1 MLLVLAILLV
11 SAGLR
16 LYQLGTPGEGT
27 PGYMFD
33 EVYYAKDAKAIIDGR
48 VGPRKGVLRWW
59 PGDENS
65 WGHPEAGKLA
75 IALGIIVLGD
85 RPLGWRLPSVVAGLV
100 ILACVY
106 PIASRL
112 GLPRRWALVA
122 LLFAACD
129 LLGIAQSRI
138 AMLDIFV
145 AAWTT
150 LCSARRAALRAG
162 RGAAALAASRPGSPA
177 DSRSRRSGPGRSLCS
192 PRRRSWS
199 WSARCRRSGRA
210 DAATSPDRRP
220 RRSWWTVSALGVLCL
235 VALPAAIY
243 VVSYAQYFAS
253 GHSLAD
259 FRELHSQMWH
269 WNLNLHAHHSYASQP
284 PTWLIDY
291 RPVWYLFVDQGET
304 YRGLVAMGN
313 PFLWWASA
321 AALVAA
327 PLLAMRRG
335 RAAALAP
342 AVLVAILFVPWFA
355 TTRTSFLYFMLPLA
369 PLIAVLF
376 VAARPRRTAS
386 SGAATSAA
394 ALAPAVLVA
403 ILYLPWFATTRT
415 SFLCYMTPVAPL
427 MAVLLAAV
435 LWVLEG
441 GRSDAPKRVW
451 PRPALVTAA
460 GAATVTA
467 LFWWQIARRAAFVFW
482 ELPGRAG
489 PGIATAVDRDRRWAC
504 ATVARA
510 EPPRRADGG
519 RARGRR
525 GRGAIAGRWRAPC
538 GRRVLAAARDLAG
551 RPPSSPGRSR
561 RRGRSPRPPGPCCRR
576 DRRARATPAARR
588 GA

>member
-1 MLLVLAILLV
+1 MSEADLSPAPASSAALGAQPRGRTWPRGVVILVLAILLV

-27 PGYMFD
+27 PGHHMFD
-33 EVYYAKDAKAIIDGR
+33 EVYYAKDAKAIVDGR

-59 PGDENS
+59 PGDEIS

-85 RPLGWRLPSVVAGLV
+85 RPFGWRLPSVIAGLA

-150 LCSARRAALRAG
+150 LCLLAALRFAQDGERLRWLVLTGIAG
-162 RGAAALAASRPGSPA
+162 GLAVSTKWSGALALLAAAAIVIMVRALPKV
-177 DSRSRRSGPGRSLCS
+177 
-192 PRRRSWS
+192 
-199 WSARCRRSGRA
+199 GRA

-220 RRSWWTVSALGVLCL
+220 RRSWWTLSALGVLCL
-235 VALPAAIY
+235 VVLPAAIY

-304 YRGLVAMGN
+304 YRSLVAMGN

-342 AVLVAILFVPWFA
+342 AVLVAIL
-355 TTRTSFLYFMLPLA
+355 
-369 PLIAVLF
+369 
-376 VAARPRRTAS
+376 
-386 SGAATSAA
+386 
-394 ALAPAVLVA
+394 
-403 ILYLPWFATTRT
+403 YLPWFATTRT
-415 SFLCYMTPVAPL
+415 SFLYYMTPVAPL

-441 GRSDAPKRVW
+441 GRLLAPKRVW
-451 PRPALVTAA
+451 PGPALVTAA

-467 LFWWQIARRAAFVFW
+467 LFWWQIARRAAIVLW
-482 ELPGRAG
+482 GELPGPAG
-489 PGIATAVDRDRRWAC
+489 PGIAKFAA
-504 ATVARA
+504 AT
-510 EPPRRADGG
+510 
-519 RARGRR
+519 
-525 GRGAIAGRWRAPC
+525 AIAVA
-538 GRRVLAAARDLAG
+538 VLAAAAVLVPKRLEPARQLAVWAFVG
-551 RPPSSPGRSR
+551 VVCGIVVPFLPIVMGTPISPDDFYRLIWFPSWI
-561 RRGRSPRPPGPCCRR
+561 
-576 DRRARATPAARR
+576 
-588 GA
+588 